1 MSTDDIDD
9 SSAPLMEHLKELRD
23 RILISLAAFVAGI
36 LIAFAVWNPIFNFLT
51 SPICDALEG
60 RGQECQLVLIKLQEG
75 FFVAFRISVMGG
87 FILAFPIIAWQLW
100 RFVAP
105 GLYKSEKGA
114 FLPFLLASP
123 LMFTLG
129 ATFAF
134 YVVLPIAFNFFL
146 GFQQMMVT
154 DPNAGPDLVT
164 VDPGTAGILFQGSM
178 EQYLSLTTNFILAF
192 GLCFQLPVLLT
203 LMGKAGLISAQGL
216 IGMRRYAIVLI
227 LILAAVVTPPDMMSQ
242 LILFA
247 AIYPLY
253 EISIYLIR
261 RIEKRRE
268 ADLRAQGLWVE
279 PEKDEAEKGGA

>member
-9 SSAPLMEHLKELRD
+9 SSAPLMEHLKELRN

-87 FILAFPIIAWQLW
+87 FILAFPVIAWQLW

-154 DPNAGPDLVT
+154 DPEAGPDLVT

>member
-1 MSTDDIDD
+1 MSSDEIDD

-23 RILISLAAFVAGI
+23 RILISLGAFVVGI
-36 LIAFAVWNPIFNFLT
+36 LIAFSVWSPIFNFLT
-51 SPICDALEG
+51 DPICAALEG

-87 FILAFPIIAWQLW
+87 FILAFPVIAWQMW

-114 FLPFLLASP
+114 FLPFLLSSP
-123 LMFTLG
+123 LMFAVG
-129 ATFAF
+129 AAFAF

-154 DPNAGPDLVT
+154 DPEAGPDLVT
-164 VDPGTAGILFQGSM
+164 AEPGMAGIMFQGSM

-242 LILFA
+242 LILFL

-253 EISIYLIR
+253 EVSIFLIR

-268 ADLRAQGLWVE
+268 ADLRAQGLWVDPDE
-279 PEKDEAEKGGA
+279 DEAEKGGA

>member
-9 SSAPLMEHLKELRD
+9 SSAPLMEHLKELRN
-23 RILISLAAFVAGI
+23 RILISLAAFVAGV

-87 FILAFPIIAWQLW
+87 FILAFPVIAWQLW

-154 DPNAGPDLVT
+154 DPEAGPDLVT

-178 EQYLSLTTNFILAF
+178 EQYLALTTNFILAF

-253 EISIYLIR
+253 EISIFLIR

>member
-1 MSTDDIDD
+1 
-9 SSAPLMEHLKELRD
+9 MEHLKELRN
-23 RILISLAAFVAGI
+23 RILISLAAFVAGV

-87 FILAFPIIAWQLW
+87 FILAFPVIAWQLW

-154 DPNAGPDLVT
+154 DPEAGPDLVT

-178 EQYLSLTTNFILAF
+178 EQYLALTTNFILAF

-253 EISIYLIR
+253 EVSIFLIR

>member
-9 SSAPLMEHLKELRD
+9 SSAPLMEHLKELRN

-87 FILAFPIIAWQLW
+87 FILAFPVIAWQLW

-114 FLPFLLASP
+114 FLPVLLASP

-154 DPNAGPDLVT
+154 DPEAGPDLVT

-227 LILAAVVTPPDMMSQ
+227 LILAAVVTPPDIMSQ

-253 EISIYLIR
+253 EVSIFLIR

>member
-1 MSTDDIDD
+1 MSSDEIDD

-23 RILISLAAFVAGI
+23 RVLISLAAFVAGI
-36 LIAFAVWNPIFNFLT
+36 LIAFTIWNPIFNFLT
-51 SPICDALEG
+51 EPICAALED
-60 RGQECQLVLIKLQEG
+60 RGQACQLVLIKLQEG

-87 FILAFPIIAWQLW
+87 FILAFPVIAWQLW

-114 FLPFLLASP
+114 FLPFLISSP
-123 LMFTLG
+123 MMFAVG
-129 ATFAF
+129 AAFAF
-134 YVVLPIAFNFFL
+134 YVVLPIAFSFFL

-164 VDPGTAGILFQGSM
+164 VAPETAGIMFQGSM

-203 LMGKAGLISAQGL
+203 LMGKAGLISSQGL
-216 IGMRRYAIVLI
+216 AGMRRYAIVLI

-242 LILFA
+242 LILFG

-253 EISIYLIR
+253 EVSIFLIR

-268 ADLRAQGLWVE
+268 ADLRAQGLWVDPAE
-279 PEKDEAEKGGA
+279 DEADKGAA

>member
-9 SSAPLMEHLKELRD
+9 SSAPLMEHLKELRN
-23 RILISLAAFVAGI
+23 RILISLAAFVVGI

-87 FILAFPIIAWQLW
+87 FILAFPVIAWQLW

-154 DPNAGPDLVT
+154 DPEAGPDLVT

-178 EQYLSLTTNFILAF
+178 EQYLALTTNFILAF